1 MKRKFVTNLALLL
14 FLNLLIKPI
23 YAFGIDVTVQNAV
36 GSTLYGNFFIL
47 LNFSLIFSIILDLGI
62 ENFNRREIARHQHV
76 LNRYFSYLFPL
87 KVILGIIYVVVCT
100 IIGYL
105 LGWRIQEFS
114 LLWVMLFNQFLASFI
129 LYLRS
134 NLGGLHM
141 FKIDSFLSVLDRF
154 VVIVICGFLLLEPV
168 TKNAFRIEWFV
179 YAQTAAYLISAVI
192 AFSVVFSKATS
203 FKFQLSL
210 KKNLSFLKKS
220 YPFALLTLFMAAY
233 LRIDSVLLGKL
244 LPDGK
249 EQAGIYAQSFRIVE
263 ILSNYGYLFTIILLP
278 IFSRMIKKKESV
290 EQLSKLSFLLLFVPA
305 IIITLGCMFFSN
317 EIMDILYIA
326 HIPDSS
332 KVFKIL
338 IFSFLGMCT
347 TYIFGT
353 LLTANGSMRE
363 LNFMAISA
371 VVLNLTLNLILIPR
385 SGVYGAA
392 ITNVSTQIFTS
403 LVQIILAVRLFK
415 FQVNVPL
422 IIRLTLFIGVL
433 FITGMLVR
441 KIQWEWYYSFG
452 LFLMVGA
459 IFSFISRLFSFKS
472 LFDIL
477 FSAEPEP

>member
-1 MKRKFVTNLALLL
+1 LKRKFVTNLALLL
-14 FLNLLIKPI
+14 FLNLLIKPF
-23 YAFGIDVTVQNAV
+23 YAFGIDVSVQNTL
-36 GSTLYGNFFIL
+36 GSLQYGNFYIL

-87 KVILGIIYVVVCT
+87 KLILGIFYFIFCS
-100 IIGYL
+100 IIGYI
-105 LGWRIQEFS
+105 LGWKAQEFN
-114 LLWVMLFNQFLASFI
+114 LLWVLLFNQFLASFI

-154 VVIVICGFLLLEPV
+154 VVIVICGFLLLDPV

-179 YAQTAAYLISAVI
+179 YSQTAAYVISAVI

-203 FKFQLSL
+203 FTFQFNL

-220 YPFALLTLFMAAY
+220 FPFALLTLFMAAY

-244 LPDGK
+244 LPNGK

-278 IFSRMIKKKESV
+278 VFSRMIRKKESV
-290 EQLSKLSFLLLFVPA
+290 EQMSKLSFLLLFVPA
-305 IIITLGCMFFSN
+305 FIITFGCMFYSS
-317 EIMDILYIA
+317 EIMDTLYNA
-326 HIPDSS
+326 HLEESS
-332 KVFKIL
+332 RVFKIL

-353 LLTANGSMRE
+353 LLTANGNMRQ
-363 LNFMAISA
+363 LNIMAITA
-371 VVLNLTLNLILIPR
+371 VLLNLTLNLILIPR
-385 SGVYGAA
+385 FGVNGAA
-392 ITNVSTQIFTS
+392 ITNVSIQCFTS
-403 LVQIILAVRLFK
+403 LVQIVLVLKIFK
-415 FQVNVPL
+415 FKGNYPLLIRLSVFLAAL
-422 IIRLTLFIGVL
+422 II
-433 FITGMLVR
+433 TGILV
-441 KIQWEWYYSFG
+441 KKLPWDWYYSFG
-452 LFLMVGA
+452 LYLAMGA

-472 LFDIL
+472 LFNIL
-477 FSAEPEP
+477 TSAEPE

>member
-23 YAFGIDVTVQNAV
+23 YAFGIDVSVQNAV
-36 GSTLYGNFFIL
+36 GSSLYGNFFIL

-76 LNRYFSYLFPL
+76 LDRYFSNLFPL
-87 KVILGIIYVVVCT
+87 KLILGIIYFIICT

-105 LGWRIQEFS
+105 LGWGAQEFS
-114 LLWVMLFNQFLASFI
+114 LLWVLLFNQFLASFI

-168 TKNAFRIEWFV
+168 TKKAFRIEWFV
-179 YAQTAAYLISAVI
+179 YSQTAAYVISSFI
-192 AFSVVFSKATS
+192 AFSVVFSKATA
-203 FKFQLSL
+203 FKFQLNL
-210 KKNLSFLKKS
+210 KNNLSFLRKS
-220 YPFALLTLFMAAY
+220 YPYALLALFMAAY
-233 LRIDSVLLGKL
+233 LRIDSVLLGKI

-278 IFSRMIKKKESV
+278 IFSRMIKKNESV

-305 IIITLGCMFFSN
+305 IIITLGCMFYSN
-317 EIMDILYIA
+317 EIMDILYNA
-326 HIPDSS
+326 HLTDSS
-332 KVFKIL
+332 RVFKIL

-353 LLTANGSMRE
+353 LLTANGSLRP
-363 LNFMAISA
+363 LNIMAISA
-371 VVLNLTLNLILIPR
+371 VLFNLTLNLILIPR
-385 SGVYGAA
+385 MGVYGAA
-392 ITNVSTQIFTS
+392 ITNVSTQFFTS
-403 LVQIILAVRLFK
+403 LVQIWLAVKYFK
-415 FQVNVPL
+415 FKLNYSL
-422 IIRLTLFIGVL
+422 LIRLLIFIGTL
-433 FITGMLVR
+433 TLTGFLVTQ
-441 KIQWEWYYSFG
+441 IQWDWYYSFG
-452 LFLMVGA
+452 LFLVLGGLFS
-459 IFSFISRLFSFKS
+459 IFLRLLSFKS
-472 LFDIL
+472 LFNIIT
-477 FSAEPEP
+477 SAETE

>member
-14 FLNLLIKPI
+14 FLNLLIKPV
-23 YAFGIDVTVQNAV
+23 YAFGIDVSVQNAV

-62 ENFNRREIARHQHV
+62 ENFNRREIARHQQV
-76 LNRYFSYLFPL
+76 LNRYFSHLFPL
-87 KVILGIIYVVVCT
+87 KLVLGIIYFIICT
-100 IIGYL
+100 VIGYF
-105 LGWRIQEFS
+105 LGWRAQEFK
-114 LLWVMLFNQFLASFI
+114 LLWVLLFNQFLASFI

-141 FKIDSFLSVLDRF
+141 FKIDSFFSVLDRF

-168 TKNAFRIEWFV
+168 TKKAFRIEWFV
-179 YAQTAAYLISAVI
+179 YSQTAAYIISAAI

-203 FKFQLSL
+203 FKFHLNL
-210 KKNLSFLKKS
+210 KSNLSFLRKS
-220 YPFALLTLFMAAY
+220 FPYALLILFMAAY

-278 IFSRMIKKKESV
+278 IFSRMIKKNESV

-305 IIITLGCMFFSN
+305 IIITMGCMFYSS
-317 EIMDILYIA
+317 EIMDILYNA
-326 HIPDSS
+326 HLAYSS

-353 LLTANGSMRE
+353 LLTANGSLKE
-363 LNFMAISA
+363 LNIMAVAA
-371 VVLNLTLNLILIPR
+371 VLLNLTLNLILIPR
-385 SGVYGAA
+385 MGVYGAA
-392 ITNVSTQIFTS
+392 ITNVSTQFFTS
-403 LVQIILAVRLFK
+403 LVQILLAVKLFRLK
-415 FQVNVPL
+415 INYSLLFQL
-422 IIRLTLFIGVL
+422 LLFIGFL
-433 FITGMLVR
+433 IFAGIMAR
-441 KIQWEWYYSFG
+441 KIQWDWYYCFG
-452 LFLMVGA
+452 LFLLSGA
-459 IFSFISRLFSFKS
+459 LFSFITRLFSFKS
-472 LFDIL
+472 LFNIL
-477 FSAEPEP
+477 TSAETE